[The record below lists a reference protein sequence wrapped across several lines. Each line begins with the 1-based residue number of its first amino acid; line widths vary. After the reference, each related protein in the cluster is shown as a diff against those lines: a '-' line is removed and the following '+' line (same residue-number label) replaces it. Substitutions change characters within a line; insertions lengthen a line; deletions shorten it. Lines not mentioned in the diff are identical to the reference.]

1 MKERE
6 KMKRN
11 KLITLGALLTS
22 SLIVTLPLASCA
34 STTKEETIA
43 PFFKSLSG
51 DIYYSF
57 SSVIANRI
65 VLIDGINGREN
76 VYYLSVKYNE
86 MRVSPETY
94 IEYFVWKANNIIIY
108 NQVG

>member
-1 MKERE
+1 M
-6 KMKRN
+6 N
-11 KLITLGALLTS
+11 KIQKISLVGTLIAGTALC
-22 SLIVTLPLASCA
+22 VTLPLASCA

-57 SSVIANRI
+57 SNVIANRI

>member
-1 MKERE
+1 M
-6 KMKRN
+6 N
-11 KLITLGALLTS
+11 KIQKISLVGTLIAGTALC
-22 SLIVTLPLASCA
+22 VALPLASCA

-51 DIYYSF
+51 TTYYSF

-65 VLIDGINGREN
+65 VLREIDGINGN

-94 IEYFVWKANNIIIY
+94 IEYFVWKANNE
-108 NQVG
+108 

>member
-51 DIYYSF
+51 DVYYSF

-65 VLIDGINGREN
+65 VLMEIDGINGGREN
-76 VYYLSVKYNE
+76 LYYLSVKHYE
-86 MRVSPETY
+86 MLVSPGTY
-94 IEYFVWKANNIIIY
+94 IEYFVWKANNE
-108 NQVG
+108 

>member
-1 MKERE
+1 M
-6 KMKRN
+6 N
-11 KLITLGALLTS
+11 KIQKISLVGTLIAGTALC
-22 SLIVTLPLASCA
+22 VTLPLASCA

-51 DIYYSF
+51 DMYYSF
-57 SSVIANRI
+57 SNVIANRI

-76 VYYLSVKYNE
+76 VYYLSVKYNVGGIIFFINE

-94 IEYFVWKANNIIIY
+94 IEYFVWKANNE
-108 NQVG
+108 